1 MEAIQALVIKI
12 QTNILVQA
20 KNLEM
25 ILGMMEHLQ
34 NKMDSIQTYQ
44 LM

>member
-1 MEAIQALVIKI
+1 MKTIQILVMKI
-12 QTNILVQA
+12 QTNILIQA